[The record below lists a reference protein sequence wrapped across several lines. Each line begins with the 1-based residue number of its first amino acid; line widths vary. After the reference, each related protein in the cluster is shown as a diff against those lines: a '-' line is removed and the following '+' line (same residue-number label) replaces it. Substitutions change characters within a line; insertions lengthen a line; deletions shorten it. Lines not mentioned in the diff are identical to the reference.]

1 MTLRDFSQAA
11 DGIAADVMMVPTHLR
26 FELRPAAQN
35 ARQDI
40 HVPVLKVT
48 SLPSAM
54 RKMGWSVS
62 AALMERWFAS
72 PAWRMPENWK
82 GKNSTMPPAT
92 EIGAP
97 YVDESIVTMEWALG
111 FSRCRK
117 AYEELLGKVA
127 NPAAVSLLGRR
138 LTKAKWDKKTN
149 QRLGDRSM
157 SARELDQFCQVNI
170 KKFGSLT
177 DTLDDL
183 YGALGVASMKIAVV
197 GEACVDFLSGRECFH
212 VEAAGTYIRDFYD
225 FNGSQFLGFWSED
238 RVLSKRDLVT
248 HGMLEMKILEAKG
261 ERVGLVTNGSFDA
274 FRSRYDRGGD
284 FVVFSDVHWT
294 PLDLWID
301 LEIDQ

>member
-1 MTLRDFSQAA
+1 
-11 DGIAADVMMVPTHLR
+11 
-26 FELRPAAQN
+26 
-35 ARQDI
+35 
-40 HVPVLKVT
+40 
-48 SLPSAM
+48 
-54 RKMGWSVS
+54 
-62 AALMERWFAS
+62 
-72 PAWRMPENWK
+72 
-82 GKNSTMPPAT
+82 MPPAT
-92 EIGAP
+92 EIDAP

-127 NPAAVSLLGRR
+127 NPAAVKLLKRR
-138 LTKAKWDKKTN
+138 LEHDKWDKKTN

-157 SARELDQFCQVNI
+157 SSRQLDQFCQVNI
-170 KKFGSLT
+170 QNFGGSM

-183 YGALGVASMKIAVV
+183 YGALGVATMKIAVV
-197 GEACVDFLSGRECFH
+197 GEAFIDILTGREFFR
-212 VEAAGTYIRDFYD
+212 VEAVGTYIRDFYD

-284 FVVFSDVHWT
+284 FLVFSDVHWT

-301 LEIDQ
+301 LEINE